1 MENNYKVFL
10 LLSNANEDEKI
21 DLSNG
26 EIETL

>member
-1 MENNYKVFL
+1 MENDYEVFL
-10 LLSNANEDEKI
+10 LLSSANEDEKT